1 MELVGTGFSDVR
13 AASRS
18 ADAASGRQADCD
30 VPGRGAEDGAAGMI
44 TLIGG
49 LAALFF
55 GSLNMIGSV
64 RLIMRDQHE
73 RSDHAETNAILWFI
87 LAALFFK

>member
-1 MELVGTGFSDVR
+1 
-13 AASRS
+13 
-18 ADAASGRQADCD
+18 
-30 VPGRGAEDGAAGMI
+30 MI